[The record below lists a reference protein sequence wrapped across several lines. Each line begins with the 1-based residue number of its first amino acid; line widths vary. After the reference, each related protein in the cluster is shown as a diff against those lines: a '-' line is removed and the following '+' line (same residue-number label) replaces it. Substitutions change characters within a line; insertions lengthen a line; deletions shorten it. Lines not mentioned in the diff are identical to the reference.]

1 MNLSSR
7 LVLLLL
13 TAPLAPASEV
23 EAAGSAE
30 PLTGAEWARLV
41 YVLGERGSDPAAL
54 LDESSAEMLLG
65 DARFLTLTALSSG
78 RLRELLGRG
87 ARLLEKLRAWR
98 AENVWLL
105 TQVDPDYPT
114 LLTERLGSSAPT
126 VLFGV
131 GPRALFTRRPL
142 IGAVGPNVA
151 SARQMPETT
160 RIAALAREAGAT
172 PLVSLEGGTEGLV
185 VMTALEEKTG
195 AAVFVDGS
203 LIELARKR
211 EWAKA
216 IDARALAVLSATDP
230 DAPSDKDRTDR
241 TTGKDRN
248 QTFVCAAASALLL
261 LASDKGAQRLPGF
274 RLALQKGWGR
284 PRVSEHVPEA
294 IRSAFLASGAAPLAD
309 LELASNEGFRTL
321 FAPGTVF
328 AHEEAHE
335 AHNEHDA
342 DNADAALLAELEAR
356 CPVEVPAEIPAHT
369 SAQTPA
375 DVPPEPSK
383 PSDELPAAAGE
394 ATEVAAAATAAPA
407 VEPAPTALAAPA
419 ASQAPAASET
429 PDERETLTLVPD
441 DESQRAGSVAGSG
454 TRETT
459 PKGPKPTV
467 HDRFY
472 GLFLAQWGE
481 RLSGRVSEDELAETL
496 GLHKKQAAKWLKSAC
511 AAGDAARVSITPKRF
526 TLQRSLFSEEP
537 VLEREFLDL
546 FLSAFE
552 RDAYETKDTLQEKTG
567 LESVQVRDW
576 LKAAEAAGRV
586 VKKMRPVGY
595 RLQG

>member
-13 TAPLAPASEV
+13 TAPLASAPGA

-41 YVLGERGSDPAAL
+41 YVLGERGSDPAVL
-54 LDESSAEMLLG
+54 LEASSAEVFLG
-65 DARFLTLTALSSG
+65 DARFLTSTALSSG

-87 ARLLEKLRAWR
+87 ACLLEKLRAWR
-98 AENVWLL
+98 AKNVWLL
-105 TQVDPDYPT
+105 TQLDPDYPA
-114 LLTERLGSSAPT
+114 LLTERLGSGAPT

-142 IGAVGPNVA
+142 VGAVGPNVA
-151 SARQMPETT
+151 SARQMSETT
-160 RIAALAREAGAT
+160 RIAQSARNAGAT
-172 PLVSLEGGTEGLV
+172 LVVSPEGGTESLV
-185 VMTALEEKTG
+185 VMTALEEKAG
-195 AAVFVDGS
+195 AAAFVDGG
-203 LIELARKR
+203 LVELARKR

-216 IDARALAVLSATDP
+216 IDAKALVLLSTTDP
-230 DAPSDKDRTDR
+230 DGEDGVPDHDRTAR
-241 TTGKDRN
+241 KDRN

-261 LASDKGAQRLPGF
+261 LASDKEAKRLPGF
-274 RLALQKGWGR
+274 RLALRKGWGR
-284 PRVSEHVPEA
+284 PRVSEYVSEP
-294 IRSAFLASGAAPLAD
+294 IRSVLLTDGAALLAED
-309 LELASNEGFRTL
+309 ELASNEGFLGL
-321 FAPGTVF
+321 FVPGTVF
-328 AHEEAHE
+328 EYENA
-335 AHNEHDA
+335 DA
-342 DNADAALLAELEAR
+342 CERFALDADAALLEALEAR
-356 CPVEVPAEIPAHT
+356 CPDEISVQIAEP
-369 SAQTPA
+369 
-375 DVPPEPSK
+375 VEPSAEF
-383 PSDELPAAAGE
+383 P
-394 ATEVAAAATAAPA
+394 TEVASAAVTAAPA
-407 VEPAPTALAAPA
+407 EPAAPA
-419 ASQAPAASET
+419 TAE
-429 PDERETLTLVPD
+429 ERETLTLVGD
-441 DESQRAGSVAGSG
+441 DESQRAGATTSS
-454 TRETT
+454 TRETSV
-459 PKGPKPTV
+459 KEPKPGA

-537 VLEREFLDL
+537 VLERNFLDL

-552 RDAYETKDTLQEKTG
+552 RDAYETKDTLQAKTG

-576 LKAAEAAGRV
+576 LKAAEAAGRI

-595 RLQG
+595 RLRG

>member
-114 LLTERLGSSAPT
+114 LLAERLGSAAPT

-172 PLVSLEGGTEGLV
+172 PLVSLEGGTESLV
-185 VMTALEEKTG
+185 VMTALEEKAG

-230 DAPSDKDRTDR
+230 DIPSEKDRTDR

-309 LELASNEGFRTL
+309 IELASNDGFRAL

-328 AHEEAHE
+328 AHDEAHE
-335 AHNEHDA
+335 AHEAHEA

-356 CPVEVPAEIPAHT
+356 CPVEVPVEIPAQIPAHT
-369 SAQTPA
+369 PAQTSS

-383 PSDELPAAAGE
+383 PSDELPAAGDS
-394 ATEVAAAATAAPA
+394 TEVAAAVVAAVAPA
-407 VEPAPTALAAPA
+407 VEPAPAAPKE
-419 ASQAPAASET
+419 SET

-441 DESQRAGSVAGSG
+441 DESQRAVATSS
-454 TRETT
+454 TRE
-459 PKGPKPTV
+459 PSAKGQKPDV

-526 TLQRSLFSEEP
+526 TLQRSLFSEDP
-537 VLEREFLDL
+537 VLDRDFLEL

-552 RDAYETKDTLQEKTG
+552 RGAYETKDTLQEKTG

>member
-13 TAPLAPASEV
+13 TAPLAPASGV

-41 YVLGERGSDPAAL
+41 YALGERGSNPGVL
-54 LDESSAEMLLG
+54 LDASSAEVLLG
-65 DARFLTLTALSSG
+65 DARFLTSTALSSG

-105 TQVDPDYPT
+105 TQIDPDYPA

-160 RIAALAREAGAT
+160 RIAALTREAGAT
-172 PLVSLEGGTEGLV
+172 LVVSPEGGTESLV
-185 VMTALEEKTG
+185 VMTALEEKAG

-216 IDARALAVLSATDP
+216 IDAKVLAVLSATDP
-230 DAPSDKDRTDR
+230 DVPSDKERTA
-241 TTGKDRN
+241 GKDRN

-284 PRVSEHVPEA
+284 PRVSEYVPEA
-294 IRSAFLASGAAPLAD
+294 IRSAFLANGAASLTES
-309 LELASNEGFRTL
+309 ELASNEGFRAL

-328 AHEEAHE
+328 AHEEALGRF
-335 AHNEHDA
+335 ADDA
-342 DNADAALLAELEAR
+342 SNADAALLEELEAR
-356 CPVEVPAEIPAHT
+356 CPVEVPVEIPAQVP
-369 SAQTPA
+369 AQIPA
-375 DVPPEPSK
+375 EVPPEPSA
-383 PSDELPAAAGE
+383 ELSAAAGDSI
-394 ATEVAAAATAAPA
+394 EVVAVAAPA
-407 VEPAPTALAAPA
+407 VEPAPVAPVAPA
-419 ASQAPAASET
+419 AQTEPTAPVVPEK
-429 PDERETLTLVPD
+429 RETLTLVPD
-441 DESQRAGSVAGSG
+441 DESQRVGATSS
-454 TRETT
+454 TRETGS
-459 PKGPKPTV
+459 KGPKPTV

-481 RLSGRVSEDELAETL
+481 RLSGRVSEDELADTL

-537 VLEREFLDL
+537 VLERDFLEL

-552 RDAYETKDTLQEKTG
+552 RDAYETKDTLQAKTG

-595 RLQG
+595 RLRA

>member
-13 TAPLAPASEV
+13 TAPLAPASGV

-41 YVLGERGSDPAAL
+41 YALGERGSNPGVL
-54 LDESSAEMLLG
+54 LDASSAEVLLG
-65 DARFLTLTALSSG
+65 DARFLTATALSSG

-105 TQVDPDYPT
+105 TQLDPDYPAI
-114 LLTERLGSSAPT
+114 LTERLGSSAPT

-131 GPRALFTRRPL
+131 GPRALFTRQPL

-160 RIAALAREAGAT
+160 RIAALTREAGAT
-172 PLVSLEGGTEGLV
+172 LVVSPEGGTESLV
-185 VMTALEEKTG
+185 VMTALEEKAG

-203 LIELARKR
+203 LIELVRKR

-216 IDARALAVLSATDP
+216 IDAKVLAVLSATDP
-230 DAPSDKDRTDR
+230 DVPSDKERTA
-241 TTGKDRN
+241 GKDRN

-284 PRVSEHVPEA
+284 PRVSEYVPEA
-294 IRSAFLASGAAPLAD
+294 IRSAFLVNGAAPLTES
-309 LELASNEGFRTL
+309 ELASNEGFRAL

-328 AHEEAHE
+328 AHEEAIGRF
-335 AHNEHDA
+335 ADDA
-342 DNADAALLAELEAR
+342 SNADAALLEELEAR
-356 CPVEVPAEIPAHT
+356 CPVEVPVEIPAQVP
-369 SAQTPA
+369 AQIPA
-375 DVPPEPSK
+375 EVPPEPSK
-383 PSDELPAAAGE
+383 PSAELSADAEDSIGV
-394 ATEVAAAATAAPA
+394 VAAAAPA
-407 VEPAPTALAAPA
+407 VEPAPVAPVAPA
-419 ASQAPAASET
+419 AQTEPTAPVVPEK
-429 PDERETLTLVPD
+429 RETLTLVPD
-441 DESQRAGSVAGSG
+441 DESQRAGATSS
-454 TRETT
+454 TRETG

-481 RLSGRVSEDELAETL
+481 RLSGCVSEDELADTL
-496 GLHKKQAAKWLKSAC
+496 GLHKKQTAKWLKSAC

-526 TLQRSLFSEEP
+526 ALQRSLFSEEP
-537 VLEREFLDL
+537 VLERDFLEL
-546 FLSAFE
+546 FLCAFE
-552 RDAYETKDTLQEKTG
+552 RDAYETKDTLQAKTG

>member
-54 LDESSAEMLLG
+54 LEESSAEMLLG

-114 LLTERLGSSAPT
+114 LLAERLGSAAPT

-172 PLVSLEGGTEGLV
+172 PLVSLEGGTESLV
-185 VMTALEEKTG
+185 VMTALEEKAG

-230 DAPSDKDRTDR
+230 DIPSEKDRTDR

-309 LELASNEGFRTL
+309 IELASNDGFRAL
-321 FAPGTVF
+321 FALGTVF
-328 AHEEAHE
+328 AHDEAHE
-335 AHNEHDA
+335 AHEAHEA

-356 CPVEVPAEIPAHT
+356 CPVEVPVEIPAQIPAHT
-369 SAQTPA
+369 PAQTSS

-383 PSDELPAAAGE
+383 PSDELPAAGDS
-394 ATEVAAAATAAPA
+394 TEVAAAVVAAAAPA
-407 VEPAPTALAAPA
+407 VEPAPAAPKE
-419 ASQAPAASET
+419 SET

-441 DESQRAGSVAGSG
+441 DESQRAVATSSA
-454 TRETT
+454 RE
-459 PKGPKPTV
+459 PSAKGQKPDV

-526 TLQRSLFSEEP
+526 TLQRSLFSEDP
-537 VLEREFLDL
+537 VLDRDFLEL

-552 RDAYETKDTLQEKTG
+552 RGAYETKDTLQEKTG

>member
-87 ARLLEKLRAWR
+87 PRLLEKLRAWR

-114 LLTERLGSSAPT
+114 LLSERLGAAAPT

-131 GPRALFTRRPL
+131 GPRALFTERPL

-172 PLVSLEGGTEGLV
+172 PLVSLEGGTESLV
-185 VMTALEEKTG
+185 VMTAHEEKAG

-216 IDARALAVLSATDP
+216 IDARALAVLSATAP
-230 DAPSDKDRTDR
+230 DAPSDRDRTV
-241 TTGKDRN
+241 GKDRN

-309 LELASNEGFRTL
+309 IELASNDGFRAL

-328 AHEEAHE
+328 AHDEAHE
-335 AHNEHDA
+335 AHEAHEA

-356 CPVEVPAEIPAHT
+356 CPVEVPVEIPAQIPAHT
-369 SAQTPA
+369 PAQTSS

-383 PSDELPAAAGE
+383 PSDELPAAGDS
-394 ATEVAAAATAAPA
+394 TEVAAAVVAAAAPA
-407 VEPAPTALAAPA
+407 VEPAPAAPKE
-419 ASQAPAASET
+419 SET

-441 DESQRAGSVAGSG
+441 DESQRAVATSS
-454 TRETT
+454 TRE
-459 PKGPKPTV
+459 PSAKGQKPDV

-526 TLQRSLFSEEP
+526 TLQRSLFSEDP
-537 VLEREFLDL
+537 VLDRDFLDL

-552 RDAYETKDTLQEKTG
+552 CDAYETKDTLQEKTG

>member
-54 LDESSAEMLLG
+54 LEESSAEMLLG

-114 LLTERLGSSAPT
+114 LLAERLGSSAPT

-131 GPRALFTRRPL
+131 GPRALFTERPL

-172 PLVSLEGGTEGLV
+172 PLVSLEGGTESLV
-185 VMTALEEKTG
+185 VMTALEEKAG

-230 DAPSDKDRTDR
+230 DAPSEKDRTDR

-309 LELASNEGFRTL
+309 IELASNDGFRAL

-328 AHEEAHE
+328 AHDEAHE
-335 AHNEHDA
+335 A

-356 CPVEVPAEIPAHT
+356 CPVEVPVEIPAQIPAHT
-369 SAQTPA
+369 PAQTSS

-383 PSDELPAAAGE
+383 PSDELPAAGDS
-394 ATEVAAAATAAPA
+394 TEVAAAVVAAAAPA
-407 VEPAPTALAAPA
+407 VEPAPAAPKE
-419 ASQAPAASET
+419 SET

-441 DESQRAGSVAGSG
+441 DESQRAVATSS
-454 TRETT
+454 TRE
-459 PKGPKPTV
+459 PSAKGQKPDV

-526 TLQRSLFSEEP
+526 TLQRSLFSEDP
-537 VLEREFLDL
+537 VLDRDFLEL

-552 RDAYETKDTLQEKTG
+552 RGAYETKDTLQEKTG

>member
-114 LLTERLGSSAPT
+114 LLAERLGSAAPT

-172 PLVSLEGGTEGLV
+172 PLVSLEGGTESLV
-185 VMTALEEKTG
+185 VMTALEEKAG

-230 DAPSDKDRTDR
+230 DIPSEKDRTDR

-309 LELASNEGFRTL
+309 IELASNDGFRAL

-328 AHEEAHE
+328 AHDEAHE
-335 AHNEHDA
+335 AHEAHEA

-356 CPVEVPAEIPAHT
+356 CPVEVPVEIPAQIPAHT
-369 SAQTPA
+369 PAQTSS

-383 PSDELPAAAGE
+383 PSDELPAAGDS
-394 ATEVAAAATAAPA
+394 TEVAAAVVAAAAPA
-407 VEPAPTALAAPA
+407 VEPAPAAPKE
-419 ASQAPAASET
+419 SET

-441 DESQRAGSVAGSG
+441 DESQRAVATSS
-454 TRETT
+454 TRE
-459 PKGPKPTV
+459 PSAKGQKPDV

>member
-114 LLTERLGSSAPT
+114 LLAERLGSAAPT

-172 PLVSLEGGTEGLV
+172 PLVSLEGGTESLV
-185 VMTALEEKTG
+185 VMTALEEKAG

-230 DAPSDKDRTDR
+230 DIPSEKDRTDR

-309 LELASNEGFRTL
+309 IELASNDGFRAL

-328 AHEEAHE
+328 AHDEAHE
-335 AHNEHDA
+335 AHEAHEA

-356 CPVEVPAEIPAHT
+356 CPVEVPVEIPAQIPAHT
-369 SAQTPA
+369 PAQTSS

-383 PSDELPAAAGE
+383 PSDELPAAGDS
-394 ATEVAAAATAAPA
+394 TEVAAAVVAAAAPA
-407 VEPAPTALAAPA
+407 VEPAPAAPKE
-419 ASQAPAASET
+419 SET

-441 DESQRAGSVAGSG
+441 DESQRAVATSS
-454 TRETT
+454 TRE
-459 PKGPKPTV
+459 PSAKGQKPDV

-526 TLQRSLFSEEP
+526 TLQRSLFSEDP
-537 VLEREFLDL
+537 VLDRDFLEL

-552 RDAYETKDTLQEKTG
+552 RGAYETKDTLQEKTG

>member
-87 ARLLEKLRAWR
+87 PRLLEKLRAWR

-114 LLTERLGSSAPT
+114 LLSERLGAAAPT

-131 GPRALFTRRPL
+131 GPRALFTERPL

-172 PLVSLEGGTEGLV
+172 PLVSLEGGTESLV
-185 VMTALEEKTG
+185 VMTAHEEKAG

-216 IDARALAVLSATDP
+216 IDARALAVLSATAP
-230 DAPSDKDRTDR
+230 DAPSDRDRTV
-241 TTGKDRN
+241 GKDRN

-309 LELASNEGFRTL
+309 IELASNEGFRTL

-328 AHEEAHE
+328 GHEEAHE
-335 AHNEHDA
+335 AHD
-342 DNADAALLAELEAR
+342 ADAALLAELEAR
-356 CPVEVPAEIPAHT
+356 CPVEVPVELPAPVPAQIPAHT
-369 SAQTPA
+369 PAQASA

-383 PSDELPAAAGE
+383 PSDELPAAGDS
-394 ATEVAAAATAAPA
+394 TEVAAAVAAAPA
-407 VEPAPTALAAPA
+407 VPAVEPSSATPAVPA
-419 ASQAPAASET
+419 ASQAPET

-441 DESQRAGSVAGSG
+441 DESQRAVATSS
-454 TRETT
+454 TRE
-459 PKGPKPTV
+459 PSAKGQKPDV

>member
-54 LDESSAEMLLG
+54 LEESSAEMLLG

-87 ARLLEKLRAWR
+87 PRLLEKLRAWR

-114 LLTERLGSSAPT
+114 LLAERLGSSAPT

-131 GPRALFTRRPL
+131 GPRALFTERPL

-172 PLVSLEGGTEGLV
+172 PLVSLEGGTESLV
-185 VMTALEEKTG
+185 VMTALEEKAG

-230 DAPSDKDRTDR
+230 DAPSEKDRTDR

-294 IRSAFLASGAAPLAD
+294 IRAALLASGAAPLAD
-309 LELASNEGFRTL
+309 IELASNEGFRAL

-328 AHEEAHE
+328 GHEEEHEAHE
-335 AHNEHDA
+335 AHEA

-356 CPVEVPAEIPAHT
+356 CPVEVPVEIPAQIPAHT
-369 SAQTPA
+369 PAQTSA
-375 DVPPEPSK
+375 DVPPEPSQ
-383 PSDELPAAAGE
+383 PSDELPAAGDS
-394 ATEVAAAATAAPA
+394 TEVAATVAAAAPPA
-407 VEPAPTALAAPA
+407 VPAAP
-419 ASQAPAASET
+419 QAPETSER
-429 PDERETLTLVPD
+429 PEEREPLTLVPD
-441 DESQRAGSVAGSG
+441 DESQRAAAASATSG
-454 TRETT
+454 TRDTGS
-459 PKGPKPTV
+459 KGPKPTV

-526 TLQRSLFSEEP
+526 TLQRSLFSEDP
-537 VLEREFLDL
+537 VLDRDFLDL

-552 RDAYETKDTLQEKTG
+552 CDAYETKDTLQEKTG

>member
-172 PLVSLEGGTEGLV
+172 PLVSLEGGTESLV

-309 LELASNEGFRTL
+309 IELASNDGFRAL

-328 AHEEAHE
+328 AHDEAHE
-335 AHNEHDA
+335 AHEAHEA

-356 CPVEVPAEIPAHT
+356 CPVEVPVEIPAQIPAHT
-369 SAQTPA
+369 PAQTSS

-383 PSDELPAAAGE
+383 PSDELPAAGDS
-394 ATEVAAAATAAPA
+394 TEVAAAVVAAAAPA
-407 VEPAPTALAAPA
+407 VEPAPAAPKE
-419 ASQAPAASET
+419 SET

-441 DESQRAGSVAGSG
+441 DESQRAVATSS
-454 TRETT
+454 TRE
-459 PKGPKPTV
+459 PSAKGQKPDV

-526 TLQRSLFSEEP
+526 TLQRSLFSEDP
-537 VLEREFLDL
+537 VLDRDFLEL

-552 RDAYETKDTLQEKTG
+552 RGAYETKDTLQEKTG

>member
-87 ARLLEKLRAWR
+87 PRLLEKLRAWR

-114 LLTERLGSSAPT
+114 LLSERLGAAAPT

-131 GPRALFTRRPL
+131 GPRALFTERPL

-172 PLVSLEGGTEGLV
+172 PLVSLEGGTESLV
-185 VMTALEEKTG
+185 VMTAHEEKAG

-216 IDARALAVLSATDP
+216 IDARALAVLSATAP
-230 DAPSDKDRTDR
+230 DAPSDRDRTV
-241 TTGKDRN
+241 GKDRN

-309 LELASNEGFRTL
+309 IELASNDGFRAL

-328 AHEEAHE
+328 AHDEAHE

-356 CPVEVPAEIPAHT
+356 CPVEVPVEIPAQIPAHT
-369 SAQTPA
+369 PAQTSS

-383 PSDELPAAAGE
+383 PSDELPAAGDS
-394 ATEVAAAATAAPA
+394 TEVAAAVVAAAAPA
-407 VEPAPTALAAPA
+407 VEPAPAAPKE
-419 ASQAPAASET
+419 SET

-441 DESQRAGSVAGSG
+441 DESQRAVATSS
-454 TRETT
+454 TRE
-459 PKGPKPTV
+459 PSAKGQKPDV

-526 TLQRSLFSEEP
+526 TLQRSLFSEDP
-537 VLEREFLDL
+537 VLDRDFLDL

-552 RDAYETKDTLQEKTG
+552 CDAYETKDTLQEKTG

>member
-87 ARLLEKLRAWR
+87 PRLLEKLRAWR

-114 LLTERLGSSAPT
+114 LLSERLGAAAPT

-131 GPRALFTRRPL
+131 GPRALFTERPL

-172 PLVSLEGGTEGLV
+172 PLVSLEGGTESLV
-185 VMTALEEKTG
+185 VMTAHEEKAG

-216 IDARALAVLSATDP
+216 IDARALAVLSATAP
-230 DAPSDKDRTDR
+230 DAPSDRDRTV
-241 TTGKDRN
+241 GKDRN

-309 LELASNEGFRTL
+309 IELASNDGFRAL

-328 AHEEAHE
+328 AHDEAHE
-335 AHNEHDA
+335 AHEAHEA

-356 CPVEVPAEIPAHT
+356 CPVEVPVEIPAQIPAHT
-369 SAQTPA
+369 PAQTSS

-383 PSDELPAAAGE
+383 PSDELPAAGDS
-394 ATEVAAAATAAPA
+394 TEVAAAVVAAAAPA
-407 VEPAPTALAAPA
+407 VEPAPAAPKE
-419 ASQAPAASET
+419 SET

-441 DESQRAGSVAGSG
+441 DESQRAVATSS
-454 TRETT
+454 TRE
-459 PKGPKPTV
+459 PSAKGQKPDV

-526 TLQRSLFSEEP
+526 TLQRSLFSEDP
-537 VLEREFLDL
+537 VLDRDFLEL

-552 RDAYETKDTLQEKTG
+552 RGAYETKDTLQEKTG

>member
-54 LDESSAEMLLG
+54 LEESSAEMLLG

-172 PLVSLEGGTEGLV
+172 PLVSLEGGTESLV

-356 CPVEVPAEIPAHT
+356 CPVEVPVEIPAQIPAHT
-369 SAQTPA
+369 PAQTSA
-375 DVPPEPSK
+375 DVPPEPSQ
-383 PSDELPAAAGE
+383 PSDELPAAGDS
-394 ATEVAAAATAAPA
+394 TEVAATVAAAAPPA
-407 VEPAPTALAAPA
+407 VPAAP
-419 ASQAPAASET
+419 QAPETSER
-429 PDERETLTLVPD
+429 PEEREPLTLVPD
-441 DESQRAGSVAGSG
+441 DESQRAAAASATSG
-454 TRETT
+454 TRDTGS
-459 PKGPKPTV
+459 KGPKPTV